1 MTNEPEAGPVDG
13 ISDVL
18 ANLAEGEDLDLAD
31 LLAKTLNLYQEAM
44 RKTRMTTVLGADDIR
59 KALRI
64 LTILTEVGRMEKDF
78 AKIVSKGR
86 IQ

>member
-1 MTNEPEAGPVDG
+1 MTDQQPDQIDG

-44 RKTRMTTVLGADDIR
+44 RKTRLTTVLGADDIR
-59 KALRI
+59 KCFRI
-64 LTILTEVGRMEKDF
+64 FTILTEVGKMEQGF
-78 AKIVSKGR
+78 AKLVSKER